1 MSRISIALM
10 APSTDLALV
19 KFLHQ
24 RLGMSLRIAREH
36 LGQGPQGVFYSA
48 WLFHNDHVQRE
59 QEVRDILAFF
69 GAAQLPLRVLECIS
83 DPDQAGPVGLDD
95 EQIDEQLLLNLLEA
109 CDGCYE

>member
-36 LGQGPQGVFYSA
+36 LGQGPGSV
-48 WLFHNDHVQRE
+48 LQR
-59 QEVRDILAFF
+59 LAV
-69 GAAQLPLRVLECIS
+69 P
-83 DPDQAGPVGLDD
+83 
-95 EQIDEQLLLNLLEA
+95 
-109 CDGCYE
+109 

>member
-24 RLGMSLRIAREH
+24 RFGMSLRIARE
-36 LGQGPQGVFYSA
+36 LLEQGPQGVFYSA
-48 WLFHNDHVQRE
+48 WLFCNDHVQRE

-69 GAAQLPLRVLECIS
+69 GAAQLPLRLLECLES
-83 DPDQAGPVGLDD
+83 PDQAGPVGLDD
-95 EQIDEQLLLNLLEA
+95 EQIDEQVLLNLLEA